1 MGHTQASIAFDTC
14 VALHLIGGK
23 SWNDFWNLSS
33 AVPKN
38 LILSIFLK
46 IDFPRGFLK
55 VKICLMVKNLNCSIY
70 NGRKT

>member
-1 MGHTQASIAFDTC
+1 
-14 VALHLIGGK
+14 VARHLIGGK

-46 IDFPRGFLK
+46 IDFPRVLK

>member
-1 MGHTQASIAFDTC
+1 MGHTQPSIAFDTC
-14 VALHLIGGK
+14 VARHLIGSK

-46 IDFPRGFLK
+46 IDFPRVFK
-55 VKICLMVKNLNCSIY
+55 SKNMF
-70 NGRKT
+70 NG